1 MISDSLHELRK
12 RKKRRGK
19 HLGFSGVVVGGTL
32 EEPDKLPKG
41 LSRVINYH
49 PGKGLEVVTSSKD
62 RQTSHLCLYYLKK
75 YIYGWC

>member
-19 HLGFSGVVVGGTL
+19 HLGFSGGGTL

-41 LSRVINYH
+41 LSRVINYY
-49 PGKGLEVVTSSKD
+49 PGKGLEVVAYHED
-62 RQTSHLCLYYLKK
+62 IATSHDFVPINIKV
-75 YIYGWC
+75 

>member
-19 HLGFSGVVVGGTL
+19 LLGFSGGGGCTL

-62 RQTSHLCLYYLKK
+62 RQTSHLCVYYLKK
-75 YIYGWC
+75 IHI